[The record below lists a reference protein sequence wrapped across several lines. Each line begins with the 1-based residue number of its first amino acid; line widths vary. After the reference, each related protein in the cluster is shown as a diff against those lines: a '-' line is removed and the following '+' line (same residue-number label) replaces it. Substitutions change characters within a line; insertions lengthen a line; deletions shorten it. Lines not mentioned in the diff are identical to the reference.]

1 MRHPSDPLLLR
12 RAPVPVPSR
21 PGDRSARAGWALGG
35 ISSPFTAT
43 TLLVGSFG
51 NVSARTVG
59 LRWNG
64 GYMLVALIVL
74 PLWVL
79 VQPTDE
85 TGPVARHV
93 ERTGGGVY
101 LLAMAVEDID
111 ATLADLR
118 SQGLRLIG
126 DPGEGNPVQ
135 GQVFVHPAETG
146 GVLMQL
152 VPVD

>member
-1 MRHPSDPLLLR
+1 MFKGIDHVVISIKDMTEGLAKYEKMFGRE
-12 RAPVPVPSR
+12 VSR
-21 PGDRSARAGWALGG
+21 TGESAAAGFL
-35 ISSPFTAT
+35 TAHFDFEPT
-43 TLLVGSFG
+43 TVE
-51 NVSARTVG
+51 
-59 LRWNG
+59 
-64 GYMLVALIVL
+64 
-74 PLWVL
+74 L

-111 ATLADLR
+111 TTLADLR
-118 SQGLRLIG
+118 SQGVRLIG

-135 GQVFVHPAETG
+135 GQVFVHPSETG